1 MKTTILT
8 VAMII
13 VSLISS
19 AQTLE
24 NPLSWD
30 VLMED
35 VNALQIHYAWYED
48 QNDGSLTMSIPDTKE
63 GKKFLSELIDSFGG
77 DIKSPTL
84 KRPMGKS
91 TYMYHNTNL
100 VEYLFYYNF
109 QVLDMEPEIV
119 IVLKQ

>member
-8 VAMII
+8 VAMIM
-13 VSLISS
+13 VSFISS

-24 NPLSWD
+24 NPLNLD
-30 VLMED
+30 VLMEGEGSFPEK
-35 VNALQIHYAWYED
+35 YAWYED
-48 QNDGSLTMSIPDTKE
+48 QNDGSLTMYIPDTKE
-63 GKKFLSELIDSFGG
+63 GKVFLAELIDSFGG

-91 TYMYHNTNL
+91 TYMYHNTSL